1 MSQWE
6 FERSTQSMQL
16 MAAFAMEHHIAIS
29 EILAGTGLQEA
40 ELADPK
46 MIVTGQQELRLIRN
60 LIAHLPHIPALGL
73 QVGSRYHF
81 TTFGVLG
88 FAVVSSSSM
97 RHALDLALQY
107 FHLTFAFTRFLV
119 TDSDSQTAIVINDSE
134 VPEDVRQFIV
144 ERDAA
149 ALITVQRDFTNEP
162 ILLSLNI
169 SFPLPSNIKVYEEF
183 FGITPTF
190 NRSSHVAVMDR
201 AIMERPLLLS
211 NELALHM
218 AEAQCRQLL
227 DSRKSLSGLSSK
239 VRDQLMS
246 TAGFIPTMA
255 SVAAKLNMTPRTL
268 RRRLEE
274 EGTTF
279 IQLREDVRQALAEQY
294 LTLPHQSIDQISE
307 WLGYSEPTSFINAYK
322 RWKGQTPHAFRL
334 AKRLIVQNNDSH
346 ASNNDI
352 KK

>member
-6 FERSTQSMQL
+6 FERSTQSMRL
-16 MAAFAMEHHIAIS
+16 MAAFALENHIEIS
-29 EILAGTGLQEA
+29 YVLEGTGLQET
-40 ELADPK
+40 ELADPT
-46 MIVTGQQELRLIRN
+46 MIVTGQQELQLIRN
-60 LIAHLPHIPALGL
+60 LLALLPHIPALGL
-73 QVGSRYHF
+73 KVGSRYHF

-88 FAVVSSSSM
+88 FAIVSSSSM

-119 TDSDSQTAIVINDSE
+119 TDNDTQTTITIDDSD

-149 ALITVQRDFTNEP
+149 ALIAVQRDFTSDTM
-162 ILLSLNI
+162 LLSLNI
-169 SFPLPSNIKVYEEF
+169 SSAAPSNIHVYEDF
-183 FGITPTF
+183 FGIKPQF
-190 NRSSHVAVMDR
+190 NMHANFAVLDR
-201 AIMERPLLLS
+201 LSMERPFLLS

-227 DSRKSLSGLSSK
+227 DSRKTLSGVSSK
-239 VRDQLMS
+239 VRDKLMS
-246 TAGFIPTMA
+246 TVGYIPVMDT
-255 SVAAKLNMTPRTL
+255 VAADLNMTARTL
-268 RRRLEE
+268 RRRLES

-279 IQLREDVRQALAEQY
+279 IQLRDEVRQALAEQY

-307 WLGYSEPTSFINAYK
+307 WLGYAEPTSFINAYK

-334 AKRLIVQNNDSH
+334 SQ
-346 ASNNDI
+346 
-352 KK
+352 